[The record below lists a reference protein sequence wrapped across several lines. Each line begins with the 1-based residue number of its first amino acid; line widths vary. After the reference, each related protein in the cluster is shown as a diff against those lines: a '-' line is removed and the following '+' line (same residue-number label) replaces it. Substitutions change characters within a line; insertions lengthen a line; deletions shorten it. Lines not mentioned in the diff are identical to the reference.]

1 MKLGQNTI
9 GYHMFPERDS
19 SACDY
24 DAIIVGGGPGGATCA
39 LWLKLLGFNPAIIE
53 QRSILG
59 GLQNDSPYYNS
70 WITPLLGLRGV
81 EVAKNIHRNIVEN
94 DIPCL
99 LESKVESISRSGDR
113 FSVDVAGQN
122 FHRRLTSRY
131 IIVASGAHARN
142 GGFIETPRILIGPG
156 HKIISTKFDGKTVA
170 ILGGGDSAFENYHKV
185 VKLGASKVHIY
196 ARTIGARK
204 MLLNG
209 VPVYDITLGPYDVD
223 TETVSVLGQRFDY
236 IIVLYGWEPNVE
248 FAGAITLGRDGRG
261 FIYTDPQTCE
271 TSTPD
276 IFAIGE
282 VARRM
287 HPCCLTSMAD
297 GVVVAK
303 EIQRRLED
311 SSGMSQ
317 RTIGALLSSASRV

>member
-1 MKLGQNTI
+1 
-9 GYHMFPERDS
+9 MFLKRNPS
-19 SACDY
+19 SPDH
-24 DAIIVGGGPGGATCA
+24 DAIIIGGGPGGATCA

-53 QRSILG
+53 KRSVLG

-70 WITPLLGLRGV
+70 WITPLPGLRGI
-81 EVAKNIHRNIVEN
+81 EVAKNIHENIVEN

-99 LESKVESISRSGDR
+99 FESKVESISRRGDR
-113 FSVDVAGQN
+113 FDVYVSGQN
-122 FHRRLTSRY
+122 FLRLVTSRY
-131 IIVASGAHARN
+131 IIVASGVHARS
-142 GGFIETPRILIGPG
+142 GGLRESPRVLIGPG
-156 HKIISTKFDGKTVA
+156 HKITSTQFDGKAVA
-170 ILGGGDSAFENYHKV
+170 ILGGGDSAFENYNKV
-185 VKLGASKVHIY
+185 LKLGASKVHIY
-196 ARTIGARK
+196 SRKIRARK

-209 VPVYDITLGPYDVD
+209 VPVHDINIGPYDVD
-223 TETVSVLGQRFDY
+223 AETASVSGQRFDY

-248 FAGAITLGRDGRG
+248 FAGAITLGRDSRG

-271 TSTPD
+271 TSTRD

-303 EIQRRLED
+303 EIQHRLED
-311 SSGMSQ
+311 SSGMPQSL
-317 RTIGALLSSASRV
+317 IGELLSSTSMV